1 MEEFINPI
9 GRLVNEFL
17 KLPGVGIKTAQRYAY
32 RIIDMTEEEARAF
45 ASAVTDAKKKVKY
58 CKVCGNF
65 TENEVCD
72 ICLKRDGNTICVVKE
87 PKDVAALEKLHEYKG
102 VYHVLHGVI
111 DPINNVGPNDIRVKE
126 LLARITSDTKEVI
139 MATDANVE
147 GDATALYI
155 ARLLKPLGVTV
166 TRIARGVP
174 IGSEIEYTDDVTLAR
189 ALAERKQI

>member
-1 MEEFINPI
+1 
-9 GRLVNEFL
+9 
-17 KLPGVGIKTAQRYAY
+17 
-32 RIIDMTEEEARAF
+32 
-45 ASAVTDAKKKVKY
+45 
-58 CKVCGNF
+58 
-65 TENEVCD
+65 
-72 ICLKRDGNTICVVKE
+72 
-87 PKDVAALEKLHEYKG
+87 
-102 VYHVLHGVI
+102 VLHGVI
-111 DPINNVGPNDIRVKE
+111 DPINNIGPNDIRVKE

>member
-17 KLPGVGIKTAQRYAY
+17 KLPGVGRKTAQRYAY